1 MRSLVIWAITKRLAS
16 SSNPGLRALI
26 GWKPKQHSFFD
37 GYLKIP
43 LPDSLGFREIYS
55 NGIFSGGNNLHD
67 SLGFREIYSNG
78 IFYGGNNLHEETG
91 VCKVGVFRAVSTD
104 AMSSEKVLD
113 DEEEEEEEQ
122 YSQGSTVGLYKRIS
136 RLGDTKQ
143 SAVEV
148 LEGWI
153 REGRRVKKAEIKR
166 MVKELRKFYRYKH
179 ALEIFEW
186 MGQNFSFSSGE
197 RAIHLD
203 LIAKVHGISSAENYF
218 ANLPAIEKNHQ
229 TYSAILN
236 CYVKEK
242 NIEKAEATME
252 KMKYL
257 GFANNPLPYN
267 EMMTLYMNMEQFE
280 KVPLVIQGMKKK
292 CISLDAYSYSIW
304 MKSYAALSHMDRVE
318 GVLIELELDDNID
331 PDWNIYSTVAS
342 IYIKAQVLDKAES
355 ALKKLEKKMIEVEVK
370 TKRKY
375 RVAYD
380 HLISLYGSLGNK
392 DEVYRIWQSYE
403 LAFPMST
410 NRSYICLVS
419 SLVRM
424 GDLEGAEA
432 FVKKWLSVK
441 SFDDI
446 RVSNIL
452 LGAYTRQGYLQKA
465 EVFLQHIMKN
475 GGKPNAITWEILA
488 EGYIKSEQ
496 VHKAMEAMIRSLS
509 VGQNH
514 WQPKS
519 ENVLEILRH
528 FEKQGDVKS
537 AEEFLKTL
545 RGVKFVSTEIYN
557 SLLRTY
563 LRVDK
568 VPSRISELM
577 MEDNVS
583 PDEETGTLLKQK
595 NEF

>member
-203 LIAKVHGISSAENYF
+203 LIAKVSGITSAEKYF
-218 ANLPAIEKNHQ
+218 TDLPDILKNHK
-229 TYSAILN
+229 TYSVLLN
-236 CYVKEK
+236 SYVKEK
-242 NIEKAEATME
+242 NIEKSEATME
-252 KMKYL
+252 KLKDL
-257 GFANNPLPYN
+257 GFAKGPLPFN
-267 EMMTLYMNMEQFE
+267 GMMSLYINSEQFE
-280 KVPLVIQGMKKK
+280 KVPSVIWEMKKNG
-292 CISLDAYSYSIW
+292 ISLDVYSYNFW
-304 MKSYAALSHMDRVE
+304 MRSYTALSDMDKVE
-318 GVLIELELDDNID
+318 DVLNEMQSDDNVD
-331 PDWNIYSTVAS
+331 TDWTIYSTIVNF
-342 IYIKAQVLDKAES
+342 YIQAKDLDKAES
-355 ALKKLEKKMIEVEVK
+355 TLKEAENKMKKMEAK
-370 TKRKY
+370 RKRKY
-375 RVAYD
+375 RAGYD
-380 HLISLYGSLGNK
+380 HLIRLHGSLGNR
-392 DEVYRIWQSYE
+392 DEVYRIWRSLE
-403 LAFPMST
+403 SAFPEMT
-410 NRSYICLVS
+410 NRSYMCLLS
-419 SLVRM
+419 SLVAI
-424 GDLEGAEA
+424 GDIEGAED
-432 FVKKWLSVK
+432 FLKKWDSVK
-441 SFDDI
+441 LFDDI
-446 RVSNIL
+446 RVSHVL
-452 LGAYTRQGYLQKA
+452 LVAYIKNGWLPKA
-465 EVFLQHIMKN
+465 EVLLERIIEN
-475 GGKPNAITWEILA
+475 GGKPNADTWEILA
-488 EGYIKSEQ
+488 EGYIQSGEI
-496 VHKAMEAMIRSLS
+496 HKAMEAMAKSVS
-509 VGQNH
+509 VGQSTL
-514 WQPKS
+514 QPKFG
-519 ENVLEILRH
+519 NVVAILKH

-537 AEEFLKTL
+537 AEDFFKIL
-545 RGVKFVSTEIYN
+545 RGLKFVSTEIYN
-557 SLLRTY
+557 CLLRTY
-563 LRVDK
+563 VHAGK
-568 VPSRISELM
+568 VPPKISELM
-577 MEDNVS
+577 IEDNIR
-583 PDEETGTLLKQK
+583 PDEETQILLKQT
-595 NEF
+595 NES